1 MTENNAIIQIKK
13 TKKSISGK
21 SSQKMKWSDE
31 MLTEERLQEIE
42 RIVKEKGSASIPEL
56 MERMGISEST
66 ARRDL
71 TLLDKQGRLQ
81 KVRGGA
87 MITNDVYSTKEDTV
101 LQKKDRNLEEKV
113 KIAKYAA
120 SLIEPDDFVFIDAG
134 TTTAYM
140 IDYITQRNATYV
152 TNAVL
157 HARRLAAAGFRVFLT
172 GGELKG
178 STEALIGT
186 EAVGALQRY
195 HFVKGFFGVNG
206 ITLKC
211 GFTTPDIHEASVKK
225 AAVAQCRKCYI
236 LADSEKFNRVSPV
249 TFAPFYGAKIIT
261 DSIPM
266 EYAEYKNIVKCG

>member
-1 MTENNAIIQIKK
+1 
-13 TKKSISGK
+13 
-21 SSQKMKWSDE
+21 
-31 MLTEERLQEIE
+31 MLTEPLYEMILNLLEENKSVTVTQI
-42 RIVKEKGSASIPEL
+42 KEL
-56 MERMGISEST
+56 LHISEST
-66 ARRDL
+66 ARRDITAL
-71 TLLDKQGRLQ
+71 HQAGKLI
-81 KVRGGA
+81 KVFGGA
-87 MITNDVYSTKEDTV
+87 VALEGEVISREPTVQQKENV
-101 LQKKDRNLEEKV
+101 NKEQKIR
-113 KIAKYAA
+113 IAKYAA

>member
-1 MTENNAIIQIKK
+1 MTENDAIIQIKK

-31 MLTEERLQEIE
+31 MLTEERLQGIE

-87 MITNDVYSTKEDTV
+87 MIIGDVYSTKEDTV

-113 KIAKYAA
+113 EIAKYAA

-140 IDYITQRNATYV
+140 IDYITQKNATYV

>member
-1 MTENNAIIQIKK
+1 M
-13 TKKSISGK
+13 
-21 SSQKMKWSDE
+21 
-31 MLTEERLQEIE
+31 
-42 RIVKEKGSASIPEL
+42 
-56 MERMGISEST
+56 
-66 ARRDL
+66 
-71 TLLDKQGRLQ
+71 
-81 KVRGGA
+81 
-87 MITNDVYSTKEDTV
+87 
-101 LQKKDRNLEEKV
+101 
-113 KIAKYAA
+113 
-120 SLIEPDDFVFIDAG
+120 FIDAG

-206 ITLKC
+206 ITVKC

-225 AAVAQCRKCYI
+225 AAVTQCRKCYI

-249 TFAPFYGAKIIT
+249 TFAPFYSAKIIT
-261 DSIPM
+261 DMIPQD
-266 EYAEYKNIVKCG
+266 YAEYKNIEKCR